1 MLSRNIPRISA
12 DNSLRMMNAFAA
24 AQSAE
29 GYKKAAE
36 GLQRE
41 VGDFVLEEAPEPEGM
56 EQLRGLMKRL
66 R

>member
-1 MLSRNIPRISA
+1 MLSRNVPRIA
-12 DNSLRMMNAFAA
+12 AENSLRMMNAFAA

-29 GYKKAAE
+29 GYKRAAE
-36 GLQRE
+36 GLQQEAGE
-41 VGDFVLEEAPEPEGM
+41 VVLDEAPEPEGM